1 MIGETT
7 ENEFIAILDKI
18 SFIDFT
24 KPATVDELEQQIK
37 EFIGK
42 VSK

>member
-1 MIGETT
+1 M
-7 ENEFIAILDKI
+7 DKI
-18 SFIDFT
+18 SFIEFT

-42 VSK
+42 V